1 MIVDSGV
8 VITRSTSTDI
18 DAYGTTN
25 QTIQRFSGVSLGEEK
40 DRETVAISYSNAAA
54 SFAPPTSTHSV
65 FTSQSASS
73 IGHGPSTQQSQTASS
88 SPARIRTQL
97 TPNSQASTAS
107 MTPAIY
113 FT

>member
-25 QTIQRFSGVSLGEEK
+25 QTIQRFSGVSLEEK

-54 SFAPPTSTHSV
+54 SFAPPASTHSV

-73 IGHGPSTQQSQTASS
+73 IGHGPSTQPSQTASS